1 LTKNEGNLLQNF
13 IWETQHLDG
22 GNAKLPGAPIDKAT
36 AQQHGNEALDGLR
49 TLGTLIISNGQF
61 RKLLNDATILMR
73 DIAGDAAQKAATK
86 VNPSQ
91 DQLSQIDHPAEDNT
105 WHQVP
110 DMSNLKQQAKGQYN
124 KIIPFS
130 RRDVNVEAQG
140 GADHAQNQL
149 TDDNGEADRAGLS
162 RDADSLQLKAQQIV
176 LDENPDRPQE
186 ANDQAIEA
194 KKNAISQTKNYMSNK
209 IPQERRDQAI
219 WRLKKMIVEI
229 QGHSDCTIPNPWELT
244 NC

>member
-1 LTKNEGNLLQNF
+1 MTKNEGNLLQNF

-22 GNAKLPGAPIDKAT
+22 GNARLPGAPVDKAT

-61 RKLLNDATILMR
+61 RKLLSDATILMR

-105 WHQVP
+105 WHDVP
-110 DMSNLKQQAKGQYN
+110 DMSNLKQQAKDQYS
-124 KIIPFS
+124 KIKPFN
-130 RRDVNVEAQG
+130 RRDVNVVAQE
-140 GADHAQNQL
+140 GADHAQNQF
-149 TDDNGEADRAGLS
+149 TDDNLEAGRAGPS
-162 RDADSLQLKAQQIV
+162 HAADNLQLKAQQNF
-176 LDENPDRPQE
+176 LDENQDRPQE
-186 ANDQAIEA
+186 AKDQAIEA
-194 KKNAISQTKNYMSNK
+194 KNNAISQTKNYMSHK

-219 WRLKKMIVEI
+219 WRLKKMVVEI
-229 QGHSDCTIPNPWELT
+229 QGHSDCTIPNPRELT